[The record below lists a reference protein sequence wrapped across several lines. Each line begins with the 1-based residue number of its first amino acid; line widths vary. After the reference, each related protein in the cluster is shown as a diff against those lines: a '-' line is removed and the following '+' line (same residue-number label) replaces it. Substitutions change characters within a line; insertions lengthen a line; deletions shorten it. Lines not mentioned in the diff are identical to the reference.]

1 MAGNLGVA
9 FIRRFTAPCA
19 PVGAGRGYMDNVVL
33 SR

>member
-9 FIRRFTAPCA
+9 LMGRFTAPCA